1 MQIAGLSQDL
11 RNADKHEE
19 SRGALERLHP
29 HLSLL
34 HSSIHINVRVVGHA
48 AHGLKV
54 HVNY

>member
-11 RNADKHEE
+11 RDADKHEE